1 MPTRQ
6 RISGEDMSL
15 DQAAHYA
22 QTAGLV
28 LLTVCFVAAVI
39 YALWPSNRQKF
50 REAARTPLED
60 DDNEQ

>member
-1 MPTRQ
+1 MN
-6 RISGEDMSL
+6 L

-28 LLTVCFVAAVI
+28 MLTVCFAIAVI

-50 REAARTPLED
+50 SNAARAPLED
-60 DDNEQ
+60 DND